1 MALFERGETAQLYAD
16 IFPGSIQPR
25 PAGIP
30 AGVKIRVILTNRGVT
45 LAWQEGSGPQ
55 GPIIG
60 RMDIP
65 LDANAMLH
73 ANFRGGQVGTYLVS
87 QGGGCNCGARA
98 VRNWVPYPGV
108 SYESNPRHELA
119 SANGQPGKPYG
130 VPPSRYTRVR

>member
-1 MALFERGETAQLYAD
+1 MLFQRGETAQLYAD
-16 IFPGSIQPR
+16 MFPGAINPR

-30 AGVKIRVILTNRGVT
+30 SGVKLRVLLTNRGIT
-45 LAWQEGSGPQ
+45 LAWQEGSGPN

-65 LDANAMLH
+65 MESDQMLQ
-73 ANFRGGQVGTYLVS
+73 ANFRGGQVGEYMVS

-108 SYESNPRHELA
+108 NYESNPRHGLA
-119 SANGQPGKPYG
+119 AAQAGQSTTYG
-130 VPPSRYTRVR
+130 VPPKRYSRLR